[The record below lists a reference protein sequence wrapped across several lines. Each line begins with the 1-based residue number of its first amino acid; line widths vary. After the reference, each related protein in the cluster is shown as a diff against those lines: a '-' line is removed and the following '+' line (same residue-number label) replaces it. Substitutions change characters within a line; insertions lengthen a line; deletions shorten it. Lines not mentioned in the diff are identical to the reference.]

1 MPTTLIPLSEV
12 FVAVDSESSLSL
24 FKSAITDVVSTFASS
39 NKRIALDK
47 FYDLTINRQ
56 NISFLVTACSPVLAG
71 VLTPSTKLIA
81 LVDPL
86 RIRAAKEA
94 KALVK
99 LSGNSSEQVLASV
112 EEMLFSPVCWDIS
125 LGKALPTV
133 TLQATVLAKQIIL
146 HENEPID
153 EDSLVVLGSKCS
165 ISLGVL
171 HNDFVFIGSNESNRR
186 ICRVYICDVIC
197 PDSSVCHLSPSSYF
211 NLNLKSGANVSAQRI
226 SPNFTQTDIPRAA
239 QVTVS
244 RVSGPFTSNR
254 KYLDL
259 CLDAL
264 KDWFL
269 QSNRI
274 VSEGDVI
281 HVPINELEA
290 SLRNEYYCD
299 EDLDIRDDIGFRTN
313 AWKAVAF
320 FKITAISTNRDQ
332 QIDKSFN
339 SRIIDANTRIIESGV
354 ISSSVPKGVNSY
366 FEIETPSWPENSD
379 SHSAH
384 SLLNEILSTFFHPM
398 SLSLGLESSIF
409 MAAPHGSGKI
419 SLIRSVIDFLGVNL
433 LQVDC
438 FSLNLETGAGS
449 AFATLDVHFEKALTM
464 EPCVFV
470 LKNLDALVGGGA
482 STDQKE
488 QSALS
493 NLLVEFL
500 KGKREQCTG
509 SQLALI
515 ATTAD
520 PDKVPKD
527 VQSFFRNEI
536 IVEAASDDL
545 RNRIVQN
552 LTRGVSLSNDIDR
565 KKLTIQT
572 AGLVPAD
579 LVSLIARA
587 LSITVDA
594 VLPIATEHAIH
605 EMDIAKAGLVI
616 SSASFEKALS
626 FTKKTQA
633 DTIGAPSIPNVT
645 WDDIGGLAHIRNSI
659 NDTIQLPLERPE
671 LFASGM
677 KKRSGILLFG
687 PPGTG
692 KTLIAKAV
700 ATTFSLNFLS
710 VKGPELL
717 NMYIGESEANVRRI
731 FQQARNAKPCVIFFD
746 ELDSV
751 APKRGD
757 KGDSSGGVMDRIVS
771 QLLAELDNVG
781 SSGGDVFVIG
791 ATNRPDLLDSAL
803 LRPGRFDK
811 MLYLGVSEEKQK
823 QVSVMQALTRKFI
836 LDPELRLE
844 RVAEKAPPH
853 LTGADLYALCSD
865 AMLKA
870 MSRTIR
876 VVDEKILEYNEMRA
890 KEGKPL
896 LSMTDYLET
905 AVDTK
910 YKSVVVNE
918 EDFLVALEEL
928 KPSLTPADLA
938 HYAELQG
945 KFK

>member
-94 KALVK
+94 KTLVK

-125 LGKALPTV
+125 LGKTLPAV
-133 TLQATVLAKQIIL
+133 TLQATVLDKQINL
-146 HENEPID
+146 NANEPID
-153 EDSLVVLGSKCS
+153 EDSLVVLGSKCA

-186 ICRVYICDVIC
+186 ICRVYISDTIC
-197 PDSSVCHLSPSSYF
+197 PDSSVCRLSPSSYF
-211 NLNLKSGANVSAQRI
+211 NLDLKSEANVSAQRI
-226 SPNFTQTDIPRAA
+226 SPTFTQTDIPRAT
-239 QVTVS
+239 QLTVS
-244 RVSGPFTSNR
+244 RISGPFTSNR

-281 HVPINELEA
+281 HVPINELAA

-320 FKITAISTNRDQ
+320 FKITAISSNRDQ
-332 QIDKSFN
+332 QIDKSFM

-366 FEIETPSWPENSD
+366 FEIETPTWPENSD

-384 SLLNEILSTFFHPM
+384 SSLNEILSTFFHPM

-419 SLIRSVIDFLGVNL
+419 SLIRSVVDFLGVNL

-438 FSLNLETGAGS
+438 FSLNLETGASS

-500 KGKREQCTG
+500 KAKREQCTG

-594 VLPIATEHAIH
+594 VLPITTEHAIH

-876 VVDEKILEYNEMRA
+876 VVDEKILEHNEMRT

-905 AVDTK
+905 AVDPK

-918 EDFLVALEEL
+918 KDFLVALEEL